1 MRSDHPSSFSE
12 PPADGDPFRAAD
24 PIYAPGEFPEGR
36 GKIAG
41 GTWASEEIAEIN
53 RRCLVPGD
61 NKNPDED
68 PLKRPLKSPRESR
81 RLYIKPTRGTSSPE
95 YSPLE
100 PPIPW
105 SSFFA
110 LVTGLCAAFMAGPLY
125 TIAVCL
131 AFVAGGIGIYALYEI
146 YKGGFYVRGT
156 LSAVAGIVL
165 GIGFATYHTLANTD
179 VLVPY
184 EPIKRMT
191 NSMAGKPR
199 ALKFR
204 ALERDFQRFG
214 GALDHYHRENTALP
228 PGSSGSLG
236 ANAEVDPQSP
246 SHRISTFR
254 IHSRAY
260 DTFHG
265 LTTPVA
271 YLSHYPED
279 PYAPGYRATYGYYP
293 SPDGRFVLLFSPGPD
308 GVYDVNPETDFR
320 PGNVESRDTLL
331 LRRFDPTNGAS
342 SKGDIWFVYAAPAR
356 TPDPFDF

>member
-1 MRSDHPSSFSE
+1 MASDLPPSSADSPSE
-12 PPADGDPFRAAD
+12 GDPFRIAELD
-24 PIYAPGEFPEGR
+24 IPPIPPAEGTAPIVSG
-36 GKIAG
+36 A
-41 GTWASEEIAEIN
+41 WASEEIAERN
-53 RRCLVPGD
+53 RRCLVPAGRG
-61 NKNPDED
+61 KPDED
-68 PLKRPLKSPRESR
+68 PLERPLKSPKEPR
-81 RLYIKPTRGTSSPE
+81 RRYLVSTRDDSAPE
-95 YSPLE
+95 RTPLE

-131 AFVAGGIGIYALYEI
+131 AFVAGCIGAYALYEI
-146 YKGGFYVRGT
+146 HREVGYVRGT
-156 LSAVAGIVL
+156 LPAVAGIVL
-165 GIGFATYHTLANTD
+165 GIVFATYHTLANTD
-179 VLVPY
+179 LLVPY

-236 ANAEVDPQSP
+236 ANAEVNPQSP

-260 DTFHG
+260 DTFYG

-331 LRRFDPTNGAS
+331 LHRFDPTNGAS